1 ACKVVLL
8 MGPPGSGKS
17 TLGDVLANR
26 FHGVHIDLGRTMR
39 SDPDEIKSPQ
49 AMMMNAILAEMEVG
63 QQKLEAGDGPH
74 LVFVNGF
81 PRKDDGYHFWNGLD
95 AVPKPSLCLVL
106 EAPDDVLRARA
117 EQRSRAPHDLEE
129 KFDDRL
135 EYFRKETAK
144 VVNNFH
150 DTGRTRYIDA
160 TGSPSLMESAAA
172 RHMRP
177 TLVFACGKPE
187 LLEALSGSLAE
198 PRLRIS
204 EVCLPS
210 ATSEQAAQ
218 SLRQQLRVRGYL
230 GQLVLVEGFPR
241 TDADMQAWT
250 GIEPAPLLTLDFDSG
265 LHLSGSFVRSFSDA
279 SASTVEAV
287 TKLLRSCQPL
297 HAAVPEA
304 SVLLL
309 KHWLGAARYTKWWD
323 PSTFEASKTT
333 YLAYMKSQVSA
344 HNTYD
349 PSYYIR
355 PSSSPPLKAWLC
367 WLAHLLY
374 AEPYQNFCT
383 TVLKRSVG
391 PLAPPSSAGYTKAG
405 RAPFTESDV
414 QAQRGVKS
422 KVAVPSDALAGVPLA
437 FVDGLAALEAAGLAP
452 LSDPRALIFGM
463 EQDGANA
470 ASRIMELLGLYYRR
484 FLIVM
489 GEAGPES
496 KAGPSPEIDWIWHAH
511 TTHAMIYGD
520 DCRHLFGHVIPHV
533 PCKPSQSSPKP
544 AVPAVP
550 DSGQLAMSELTR
562 MAFAA
567 EGSEQLAT
575 ASSWPFRRDPAEEDD
590 AITLGCFI
598 SGGDRSWLSER
609 LRSVG
614 GTLGQA
620 LWHSMQAPEDW
631 SCPNPSTSSM
641 LRDPDL
647 VEVIVRLLS
656 GETLLEK
663 VMAKDTKILDIEV
676 LLREKGEKEDLKF
689 FVDGE
694 ELARTRLLAETAV
707 MEGSVIS
714 LVRVKKPPPKPR
726 PKPVAVA
733 RAWSPDSVRCTCFTD
748 SCVFH
753 VLKSGRQ
760 VQKSMRQLKEGDML
774 HTGSPVREEQF
785 RRVTRIWQCP
795 TLGES
800 ATVEV
805 LPGCR
810 LTTGHPV
817 KMGGTWRRPESCGEV
832 ELTHDRQVYTIEL
845 EGHVD
850 TVLVGRSMQEAV
862 VVAALGV
869 YCGESFGWNLF
880 TRKTRPCEQPNCAK
894 CAVAV
899 VPSLDFRNVT
909 SDMMAVR
916 PGWAA
921 VEGGGDWNVPGAH
934 VGGIRET
941 DQMKLKFYE
950 LAVQDFSAHFKKV
963 VKYPIFLQWHNEPA
977 THLEE
982 DVSMA
987 NSHFAL
993 ALVVMPLLTVVA
1005 IVLLNGLLQL
1015 LVWFQLAGPH
1025 RPPTS
1030 ESAVVGRLGLV
1041 LRNRDLFLCMLVF
1054 RMSRK
1059 FYLEL
1064 F

>member
-1 ACKVVLL
+1 MHRHRL
-8 MGPPGSGKS
+8 
-17 TLGDVLANR
+17 
-26 FHGVHIDLGRTMR
+26 
-39 SDPDEIKSPQ
+39 
-49 AMMMNAILAEMEVG
+49 
-63 QQKLEAGDGPH
+63 
-74 LVFVNGF
+74 
-81 PRKDDGYHFWNGLD
+81 
-95 AVPKPSLCLVL
+95 
-106 EAPDDVLRARA
+106 
-117 EQRSRAPHDLEE
+117 SR
-129 KFDDRL
+129 R
-135 EYFRKETAK
+135 
-144 VVNNFH
+144 
-150 DTGRTRYIDA
+150 
-160 TGSPSLMESAAA
+160 SPSYCGAAS
-172 RHMRP
+172 RSMQP
-177 TLVFACGKPE
+177 Y
-187 LLEALSGSLAE
+187 
-198 PRLRIS
+198 LR
-204 EVCLPS
+204 
-210 ATSEQAAQ
+210 
-218 SLRQQLRVRGYL
+218 
-230 GQLVLVEGFPR
+230 
-241 TDADMQAWT
+241 
-250 GIEPAPLLTLDFDSG
+250 
-265 LHLSGSFVRSFSDA
+265 
-279 SASTVEAV
+279 
-287 TKLLRSCQPL
+287 
-297 HAAVPEA
+297 
-304 SVLLL
+304 LL

-323 PSTFEASKTT
+323 PATFEASKTT

-414 QAQRGVKS
+414 QAQRGTKS

-533 PCKPSQSSPKP
+533 PCKPSQSSQKP

-562 MAFAA
+562 TLQEDLMAFAA

-753 VLKSGRQ
+753 VLKSGRP

-805 LPGCR
+805 IPGCR

-832 ELTHDRQVYTIEL
+832 ELTHERQVYTIEL

-916 PGWAA
+916 
-921 VEGGGDWNVPGAH
+921 
-934 VGGIRET
+934 
-941 DQMKLKFYE
+941 
-950 LAVQDFSAHFKKV
+950 
-963 VKYPIFLQWHNEPA
+963 YPP
-977 THLEE
+977 
-982 DVSMA
+982 
-987 NSHFAL
+987 
-993 ALVVMPLLTVVA
+993 
-1005 IVLLNGLLQL
+1005 
-1015 LVWFQLAGPH
+1015 
-1025 RPPTS
+1025 
-1030 ESAVVGRLGLV
+1030 
-1041 LRNRDLFLCMLVF
+1041 
-1054 RMSRK
+1054 
-1059 FYLEL
+1059 Y
-1064 F
+1064 